1 MTAVPEKL
9 VADAGRLL
17 LPPAGAVGLLAPG
30 LRARAAAV
38 LLRMALEQALD
49 SYWRQVTPRMT
60 RIGKHRM
67 LCLEWYA
74 GRDTARRCRTT
85 WAALSA
91 ACHYR
96 TYELPPAPTEVAVR
110 LEEVTALLAVLGAG
124 PPAADGAPGTRRG
137 A

>member
-1 MTAVPEKL
+1 MTVAPEGL

-17 LPPAGAVGLLAPG
+17 LPPAGTMQTLAPG

-49 SYWRQVTPRMT
+49 AYWWRITPRMT
-60 RIGKHRM
+60 RVGKHRM

-91 ACHYR
+91 TCHYR
-96 TYELPPAPTEVAVR
+96 TYELPPAPTEIQAR
-110 LEEVTALLAVLGAG
+110 LEEVIGLLAALDSG
-124 PPAADGAPGTRRG
+124 PGTAPVVRRTD

>member
-1 MTAVPEKL
+1 MTALPERL
-9 VADAGRLL
+9 VADADRLL
-17 LPPAGAVGLLAPG
+17 LPPAGAVHGLAPG

-49 SYWRQVTPRMT
+49 TYWRQVTPRMT
-60 RIGKHRM
+60 RVGKHRM

-91 ACHYR
+91 VCHYR
-96 TYELPPAPTEVAVR
+96 TCELPPAPSEIRVR
-110 LEEVTALLAVLGAG
+110 LEEVTALLAVLDTGA
-124 PPAADGAPGTRRG
+124 AAAPTGSR
-137 A
+137 AQA

>member
-1 MTAVPEKL
+1 MTVTPEGL
-9 VADAGRLL
+9 VADAGKLL
-17 LPPAGAVGLLAPG
+17 LPPAGTRQTLAPG

-49 SYWRQVTPRMT
+49 AYWRRITPRMT
-60 RIGKHRM
+60 RVGKHRM

-91 ACHYR
+91 TCHYR
-96 TYELPPAPTEVAVR
+96 TYELPPAPTEIRAR
-110 LEEVTALLAVLGAG
+110 LEEVTVLLAALDAG
-124 PPAADGAPGTRRG
+124 PGTAPVVRRTD